1 MIILIVIVL
10 LIFLVPGVRIIINV
24 IKSKKKC
31 TEYADATVVD
41 FETRYNRRGRVSYYP
56 VFKYEF
62 DGVDHRRASSF
73 YSEFLGFNVGD
84 KTGLYI
90 DPDNPEMFYCP
101 KETIQKVIANL
112 IICGERAF
120 VVLIIYFKFGIKN
133 YI

>member
-1 MIILIVIVL
+1 MIILIVIVF

-101 KETIQKVIANL
+101 KETIHKIIGFL
-112 IICGERAF
+112 IFAVAGAVVMYLLAF
-120 VVLIIYFKFGIKN
+120 K
-133 YI
+133 